1 MPSAL
6 APLTGDVLTP
16 KIALTRAPGKNFT
29 KCISCHPLRNTI
41 SLERAREQHAHYCR
55 TLAELGLEVIS
66 IPPDDVNAD
75 ACFVED
81 NAVVHKGKA
90 LICRMAKESRRG
102 EIGPVEEVLSQY
114 KRVKSAE
121 PPATVEGGDVIHLPD
136 RLISGVSERTNP
148 HGVQAMRDWLEVRI
162 DELVDPKMMHLK
174 SYVTFIGRGT
184 VVATESFRRHKALG
198 GLRVLVTPKGEE
210 YAADTLAV
218 GEVVLM
224 PAGRPRAAETVRQAG
239 FEVRAID
246 VSEFEKCDGAVTCL
260 SIIL

>member
-1 MPSAL
+1 MRD
-6 APLTGDVLTP
+6 TVD
-16 KIALTRAPGKNFT
+16 
-29 KCISCHPLRNTI
+29 
-41 SLERAREQHAHYCR
+41 LERAREQHAEYCR
-55 TLAELGLEVIS
+55 TLAELGLEVVS
-66 IPPDDVNAD
+66 IPPDDAHAD

-90 LICRMAKESRRG
+90 LICRMAMDSRRG

-114 KRVKSAE
+114 KRVRHAE

-136 RLISGVSERTNP
+136 RLISGISERTNP
-148 HGVQAMRDWLEVRI
+148 DGVQEMRDWLEVQV
-162 DELVDPKMMHLK
+162 DEVADPEMMHLK

-184 VVATESFRRHKALG
+184 VIATEKFRGHKALG
-198 GLRVLVTPKGEE
+198 GLCVLVTPKGEE

-239 FEVRAID
+239 FDVRTID

-260 SIIL
+260 SIIF